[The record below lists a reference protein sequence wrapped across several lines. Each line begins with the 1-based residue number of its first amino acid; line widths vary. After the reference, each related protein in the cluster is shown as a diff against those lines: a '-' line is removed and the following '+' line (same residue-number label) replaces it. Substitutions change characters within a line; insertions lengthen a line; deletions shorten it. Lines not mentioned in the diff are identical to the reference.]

1 MTIVDEYVPDEKVG
15 RYFSAADAVVLP
27 YKSATQS
34 GIVQI
39 AYQLD
44 RPVICTD
51 VGGLAEVV
59 RDGETGFVVPPD
71 DPAALAEAVVRY
83 YRDGCEARFMER
95 IRVEKHKYSWDRMT
109 EAIETLAR
117 G

>member
-1 MTIVDEYVPDEKVG
+1 
-15 RYFSAADAVVLP
+15 
-27 YKSATQS
+27 
-34 GIVQI
+34 VQI

-59 RDGETGFVVPPD
+59 RDGETGFVVPPE
-71 DPAALAEAVVRY
+71 DPRALAEAVVRY
-83 YRDGCEARFMER
+83 LRDGREAGFIER
-95 IRVEKHKYSWDRMT
+95 IRVEKRRYSWDRMT
-109 EAIETLAR
+109 SAIETLAR